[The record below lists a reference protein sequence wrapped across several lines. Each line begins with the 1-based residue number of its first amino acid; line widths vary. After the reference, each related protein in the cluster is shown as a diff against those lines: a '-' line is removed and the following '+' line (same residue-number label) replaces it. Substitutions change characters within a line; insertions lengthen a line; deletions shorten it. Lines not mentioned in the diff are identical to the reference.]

1 MLRCPE
7 LSLLARDILSIPIT
21 TVASE
26 SAFSHGGGILGK
38 FRNALL
44 PSNVEALL
52 CSRDWIYGGE
62 GYDASEVEE
71 DAEMSVDVQ
80 RLVAKL
86 GSGV

>member
-1 MLRCPE
+1 MLRCPK

-26 SAFSHGGGILGK
+26 SAFSHGGRILGK

-52 CSRDWIYGGE
+52 CSRDWIYAGE
-62 GYDASEVEE
+62 GNIDLKFQ
-71 DAEMSVDVQ
+71 MSNMFIFFSINF
-80 RLVAKL
+80 
-86 GSGV
+86 GSF